1 MIATT
6 TTQPTPFVWNEI
18 ALSEVVLIDG
28 APHTTRRAIGEWL
41 EYADPQKAI
50 DKLLERNTHIQI
62 HGIPVKLTGMGGA
75 RDYETEVFHPIGFLL
90 IVMESG
96 QPRAHEMK
104 AAVAEFVWS
113 FVTPHRLNFREMDAL
128 IKRRADL
135 RRELAG
141 CTEPGAAQDAYS
153 DYLQLSALLNSAAA
167 PMACLAPCLRQKALP
182 GV

>member
-1 MIATT
+1 
-6 TTQPTPFVWNEI
+6 
-18 ALSEVVLIDG
+18 
-28 APHTTRRAIGEWL
+28 
-41 EYADPQKAI
+41 
-50 DKLLERNTHIQI
+50 
-62 HGIPVKLTGMGGA
+62 
-75 RDYETEVFHPIGFLL
+75 
-90 IVMESG
+90 MESG

-167 PMACLAPCLRQKALP
+167 PMASLAPCLRQKALP

>member
-50 DKLLERNTHIQI
+50 DKLLERNPHLEM
-62 HGIPVKLTGMGGA
+62 HSVPVKLTATDGKSY
-75 RDYETEVFHPIGFLL
+75 DTFVYHPLGLLL

-167 PMACLAPCLRQKALP
+167 PMASLAPCLRQKALP